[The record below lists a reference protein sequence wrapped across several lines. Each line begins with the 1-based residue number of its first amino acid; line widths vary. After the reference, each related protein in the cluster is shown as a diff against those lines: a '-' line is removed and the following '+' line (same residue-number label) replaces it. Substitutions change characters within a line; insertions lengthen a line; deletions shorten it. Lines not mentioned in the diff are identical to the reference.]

1 MTAWQH
7 GDIFIFIRNIYIR
20 VEKRLQLHVAGVVLV
35 LVGRISGGA
44 GLGGR
49 CWWIGGDGG
58 LGGGYWEI
66 GSDGGGW
73 SSSYHFLGH
82 FY

>member
-1 MTAWQH
+1 MAAWRHLYLYQQH
-7 GDIFIFIRNIYIR
+7 
-20 VEKRLQLHVAGVVLV
+20 LHKSREEIAAPCGWGGVG
-35 LVGRISGGA
+35 VGGVDVG

-66 GSDGGGW
+66 GSGGGGR